1 MAEKIF
7 TNGQLEHVKDEET
20 VIMFDVDSFKQV
32 NDKFGHA
39 ICDKALKYAVIT
51 SLEINEK
58 RGKCL
63 VAKTTLASFDF

>member
-1 MAEKIF
+1 
-7 TNGQLEHVKDEET
+7 
-20 VIMFDVDSFKQV
+20 MFDVDNFKQV